1 MSNLSVSGVDVGK
14 STDVSGVPQCA
25 TDFSG
30 MPGGKAKFVVI
41 HPEDEMLRMDGFIS
55 KSDGIGALLSKI
67 TEFRQ
72 IDPASP
78 TRNLCAS
85 LWQRKCSLKM
95 P

>member
-1 MSNLSVSGVDVGK
+1 
-14 STDVSGVPQCA
+14 
-25 TDFSG
+25 
-30 MPGGKAKFVVI
+30 MPGRKAKFVVI

-67 TEFRQ
+67 TEFRH

-78 TRNLCAS
+78 TRDLCAS
-85 LWQRKCSLKM
+85 LWQRKCSFEM

>member
-1 MSNLSVSGVDVGK
+1 
-14 STDVSGVPQCA
+14 
-25 TDFSG
+25 